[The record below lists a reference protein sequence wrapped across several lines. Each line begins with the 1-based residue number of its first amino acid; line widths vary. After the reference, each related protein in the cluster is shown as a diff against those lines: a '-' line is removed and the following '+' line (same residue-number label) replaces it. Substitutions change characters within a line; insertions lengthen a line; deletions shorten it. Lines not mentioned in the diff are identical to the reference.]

1 MTTSIGL
8 STSAYSNTI
17 TNMTAEYG
25 VSSELGQLGMFTFNF
40 ACAIAPLFLA
50 PLCELIGR
58 REVYLSA
65 YFCFILCF
73 LFLALGQ
80 NIATQIV
87 GRLFSGLFGSCG
99 TILVGGTLADIWDT
113 KDRSVPM
120 SMFTFAAIFSTIA
133 APTYCGYIDMYIG
146 WRWIEWI
153 HMIASGVVF
162 LVELFFFKETRGAK
176 ILMDRAKALRKET
189 GDSSIRAPAELESES
204 VKDLLKKSSKRAVML
219 LIHEP
224 VVLAFGLWIGLA
236 WGITFLFL
244 SVIPLTF
251 QGNHGWS
258 EGNAGLPYLALI
270 FGCFI
275 GFATGL
281 WGDKKYDQVQ
291 EENDG
296 VPIPE
301 YRLYGSM
308 FFTPFLPIGLF
319 IFAFTQFVFIPLLVV
334 PGLWHSS

>member
-1 MTTSIGL
+1 
-8 STSAYSNTI
+8 
-17 TNMTAEYG
+17 MTAEYG
-25 VSSELGQLGMFTFNF
+25 VSSELGQIGMFTFNF
-40 ACAIAPLFLA
+40 ACAVAPLFLA

-65 YFCFILCF
+65 YACFILCF

-153 HMIASGVVF
+153 HMIFSGVIF
-162 LVELFFFKETRGAK
+162 IMELFFFKETRGAK

-189 GDSSIRAPAELESES
+189 GDQSIRAPAELESES
-204 VKDLLKKSSKRAVML
+204 VKDLLKKSSSRAVML

-270 FGCFI
+270 FGCFV

-281 WGDKKYDQVQ
+281 WADKKYNKVQ

-296 VPIPE
+296 VAIPE
-301 YRLYGSM
+301 YRLYGAL
-308 FFTPFLPIGLF
+308 FFTPLLPIGLF
-319 IFAFTQFVFIPLLVV
+319 IFAFTQYKDVLWVGPVIALVPIIV
-334 PGLWHSS
+334 GIYSIFLAVYN